1 MRTRLAGLTAATVAV
16 VSVTAAAVSFSENF
30 SGMPTGTCIADDT
43 TLWGWTFVY
52 DGYGCTAFID
62 TGGNTTLVERPMAST
77 SPDETHGA
85 LVVGPWTAGD
95 LDLEVSTVTTRQ
107 LRTGSAPNPWE
118 VGWVL
123 WNLADTVHFYYFIPK
138 PNGWELGKADPA
150 YPGAQRFL
158 ATGASPRFPA
168 GAWYRVR
175 VVQTGATIQVLVDDR
190 VVTTFTDEERP
201 YSSGQVGL
209 YSEDAE
215 VHFDNVAV
223 GTPVTPRGRKKVR

>member
-1 MRTRLAGLTAATVAV
+1 MVKRG
-16 VSVTAAAVSFSENF
+16 SN
-30 SGMPTGTCIADDT
+30 G
-43 TLWGWTFVY
+43 
-52 DGYGCTAFID
+52 ID
-62 TGGNTTLVERPMAST
+62 I
-77 SPDETHGA
+77 GA
-85 LVVGPWTAGD
+85 HI
-95 LDLEVSTVTTRQ
+95 E
-107 LRTGSAPNPWE
+107 
-118 VGWVL
+118 
-123 WNLADTVHFYYFIPK
+123 
-138 PNGWELGKADPA
+138 
-150 YPGAQRFL
+150 FL